1 MAHSFHKA
9 LIIGKFQPL
18 HKGHLAL
25 IDFAARQAE
34 SVLVCAAAHPGE
46 PIPLGQRVDWLKESY
61 KNRKN
66 IDIQGICYDPA
77 RLNPSSVSD
86 LKSSEQ
92 WADYLREVLEG
103 FANAVCV
110 HR

>member
-103 FANAVCV
+103 FADAVCV